1 MVKVIFKGEIMT
13 LIQNEHVSKILLNS
27 LINQLLGTS
36 KMFKSVQMRIGLKD
50 TWMFYQTKFIYIV
63 SPAPSRR

>member
-27 LINQLLGTS
+27 LINQLLRTS

-50 TWMFYQTKFIYIV
+50 T
-63 SPAPSRR
+63 